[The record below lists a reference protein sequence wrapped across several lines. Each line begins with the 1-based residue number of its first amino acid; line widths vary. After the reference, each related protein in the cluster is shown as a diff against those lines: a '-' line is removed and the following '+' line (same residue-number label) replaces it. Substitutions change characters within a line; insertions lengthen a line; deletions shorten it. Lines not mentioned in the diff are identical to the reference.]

1 MKDEKRNEEHRD
13 VARCLIC
20 GQTFE
25 PREGDFLFCDI
36 CLREIRRVIELSKDG
51 LL

>member
-1 MKDEKRNEEHRD
+1 MKDEKRNEKRD
-13 VARCLIC
+13 VAKCLIC

-25 PREGDFLFCDI
+25 PRDGDFLFCDI
-36 CLREIRRVIELSKDG
+36 CLREIRRVIELARDG